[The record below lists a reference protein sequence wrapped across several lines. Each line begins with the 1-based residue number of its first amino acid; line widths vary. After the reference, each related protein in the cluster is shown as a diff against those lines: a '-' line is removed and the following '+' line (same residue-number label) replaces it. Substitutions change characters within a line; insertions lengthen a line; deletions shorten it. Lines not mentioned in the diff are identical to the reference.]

1 MSVHYENARTCFRL
15 RKCWTVEIVIEAA
28 SYETSCS
35 RIYVCPTRMRLSAV
49 LLKGSGEKR
58 KWFYSYI
65 YLFTDIR
72 NTGSFNGVDP
82 RATLGSARVLRFEE
96 RSFRGSHRGRSSDI
110 LRADL
115 ISGSPPWQEMLES
128 GEPTTANDIESRR
141 GTSCESSVADR
152 HDLPSEWE
160 CVFVAIQY
168 DDLSKNRVVATINGQ
183 YQPGIFV
190 LAV

>member
-1 MSVHYENARTCFRL
+1 MKHPVHEYT
-15 RKCWTVEIVIEAA
+15 
-28 SYETSCS
+28 
-35 RIYVCPTRMRLSAV
+35 YVRHVCTRRLSAV

-65 YLFTDIR
+65 YLPIATPVYRCWPSSHAWIR
-72 NTGSFNGVDP
+72 P
-82 RATLGSARVLRFEE
+82 RSRSEE
-96 RSFRGSHRGRSSDI
+96 RSFRGSHRGRWSDI

-128 GEPTTANDIESRR
+128 GEPTTATDIESRR

-168 DDLSKNRVVATINGQ
+168 DDLSKNRATINGQ

-190 LAV
+190 LAM